1 MLASDSINAAWAAC
15 IAFKWLTI
23 MSLYAWTLT
32 LVDYQWA
39 LRESSRFYQKLD
51 DLGYI
56 HNSYAKHF
64 WHWQPMQQL
73 FQWDIYYFWQ
83 VKDYLSDFLKR
94 HYAFLLFHRTIG
106 IHLPLVDVTNI
117 FNWSGIYLKSSLF
130 NFPPLSESI

>member
-1 MLASDSINAAWAAC
+1 MLLELHALHSNDRQLCHWM
-15 IAFKWLTI
+15 LD
-23 MSLYAWTLT
+23 TLT

-83 VKDYLSDFLKR
+83 VKDYLSDFLKK
-94 HYAFLLFHRTIG
+94 HYAFLLFHWTMG
-106 IHLPLVDVTNI
+106 IHLPLVDLTNI
-117 FNWSGIYLKSSLF
+117 FNWSDIYLKSSSF